1 MMRWPLPH
9 LITFPSIGQSELGYI
24 SVAENT
30 ELPFII
36 QRVFWTFYTPQEVI
50 RGRHAHH
57 QLEQIL
63 IAVAG
68 TIKVKTEDR
77 QGAEQVFILDKPH
90 EGLYLPPDHWH
101 TMQYSHTAVQLTLAS
116 MPFQESDYIRD
127 YDVFKRGDNQS

>member
-1 MMRWPLPH
+1 MNTWPLPH
-9 LITFPSIGQSELGYI
+9 VIEFPSIGQSELGYI
-24 SVAENT
+24 AVAEHPGI
-30 ELPFII
+30 PFEV

-68 TIKVKTEDR
+68 TIKVQTEDR
-77 QGAEQVFILDKPH
+77 QGQTRIFMLDKPT

-116 MPFQESDYIRD
+116 MPFQEADYIRD
-127 YDVFKRGDNQS
+127 YHVFKSGEK